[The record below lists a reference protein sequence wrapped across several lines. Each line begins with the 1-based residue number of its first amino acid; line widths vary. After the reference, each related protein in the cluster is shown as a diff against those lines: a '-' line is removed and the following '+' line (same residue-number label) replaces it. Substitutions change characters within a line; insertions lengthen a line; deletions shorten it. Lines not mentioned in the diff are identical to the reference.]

1 MKGRDQKG
9 SGKIRNL
16 KSRRISSEN
25 TLQDAMLLIEKLD
38 RMPPFLCRLMARR
51 NGRSPSNKD
60 LSKDSGIPL
69 TTLRRICEKKTW
81 ADVPVGMAQRF
92 SVACGV
98 DLLRQTRS
106 LEYFK
111 RRKFAHIKKSPN
123 LKYYNKLLKLWKET

>member
-1 MKGRDQKG
+1 M
-9 SGKIRNL
+9 RNIM
-16 KSRRISSEN
+16 R
-25 TLQDAMLLIEKLD
+25 LIEKLD

-51 NGRSPSNKD
+51 GGKSPSK

-69 TTLRRICEKKTW
+69 TTLRRLCEKKSW
-81 ADVPVGMAQRF
+81 SDVPVGLAEKF
-92 SVACGV
+92 SQACGV

-123 LKYYNKLLKLWKET
+123 LKYYNKLLKLWKEM